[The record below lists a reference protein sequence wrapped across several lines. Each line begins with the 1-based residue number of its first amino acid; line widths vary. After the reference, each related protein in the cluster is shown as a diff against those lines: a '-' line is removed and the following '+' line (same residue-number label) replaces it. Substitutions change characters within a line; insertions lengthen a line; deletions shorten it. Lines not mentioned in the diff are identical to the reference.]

1 MIIPA
6 AARGAHPAAGPAAF
20 CAAPARVEDLPASP
34 DKGTRAEPPRARLG
48 RGPGQTCRRSHPLG
62 PTPTVRK
69 MREPGPSWPLCVGA
83 ILTTLLPTSDLTL
96 VHERSGTGTGKA
108 GDAAWK
114 GSELHSARRG
124 PGARRRS
131 GNSRVPRTGT
141 GQPRGGWGPSENTLP
156 PSFVFPRGLG
166 LEPGLVTQ
174 DSPEALV
181 GRFGKGG
188 TGENLG
194 SGQFS

>member
-1 MIIPA
+1 MV
-6 AARGAHPAAGPAAF
+6 G
-20 CAAPARVEDLPASP
+20 
-34 DKGTRAEPPRARLG
+34 
-48 RGPGQTCRRSHPLG
+48 GPGGLSGHRPYHPSPSRLRPRPA